1 MAPAC
6 SYRRV
11 PANAYFLCAGGAAVA
26 NSTRRVAGR
35 KSKRPSKPHADFP
48 LYAHRA
54 GVWAKKV
61 RGRTRYFGNIANDPN
76 GVAAL
81 ERWLKDKDEL
91 LAGREPNANPDALT
105 VTELVNRF
113 LTQKAHLRDNRELNP
128 RTFAGYYATCSTIV
142 KTLGKGRAVVDLRP
156 DDFRGLRVKLAE
168 TRGVVALRNEMQ
180 RVRSVFKFAF
190 DEALIVAPV
199 RFGQSFAKPKIEAVR
214 REREAHRAEHGDRM
228 LEAVELRA
236 LLARAT
242 QPMRAM
248 IFLGINCG
256 FGQSDLANLPIRALD
271 LNAGWVA
278 FPRPKT
284 AVQRRCLL
292 WPETI
297 AAVHDWLSQRPEAKD
312 EADAGL
318 LFITKYGHR
327 WVKLNAKGTPADALG
342 QEFAKLLTDLDLKR
356 PGVSFYALRHTFE
369 TIAGGCRDQ
378 VAVNHVMGHA
388 DATMAAVY
396 RERID
401 DGRLVAVANHVHDWL
416 FGVAKADRSR
426 GRHGV
431 ARSRRRQTAQR
442 AS

>member
-1 MAPAC
+1 
-6 SYRRV
+6 
-11 PANAYFLCAGGAAVA
+11 VA
-26 NSTRRVAGR
+26 NSTRRLAGR
-35 KSKRPSKPHADFP
+35 KSKSPGKPRPDFP

-61 RGRTRYFGNIANDPN
+61 RGRTRYFGKIADDPN

-113 LTQKAHLRDNRELNP
+113 LTHKAHLRDNGELNP
-128 RTFAGYYATCSTIV
+128 RTFAGYHATCGRIV
-142 KTLGKGRAVVDLRP
+142 KTFGKGRAVVDLRP
-156 DDFRGLRVKLAE
+156 DDFRTLRIKLAE

-190 DEALIVAPV
+190 DEGLILTPV
-199 RFGQSFAKPKIEAVR
+199 RFGQSFDKPKLEAVR
-214 REREAHRAEHGDRM
+214 RAREAHRAEHGDRM
-228 LEAVELRA
+228 LGAAELRA
-236 LLARAT
+236 LLANAK

-248 IFLGINCG
+248 ILLGINCG
-256 FGQSDLANLPIRALD
+256 FGQSDLASLPIRAVD
-271 LNAGWVA
+271 LTAGWVN

-284 AVQRRCLL
+284 AVQRRCPL

-297 AAVHDWLSQRPEAKD
+297 VAVRDWLSNRPEAKD

-342 QEFAKLLTDLDLKR
+342 QEFAKLLTELNLKR
-356 PGVSFYALRHTFE
+356 PRLSFYGLRHGFE
-369 TIAGGCRDQ
+369 TIGGETTDQ
-378 VAVNHVMGHA
+378 VAVDAIMGHVPRG
-388 DATMAAVY
+388 MAGVY
-396 RERID
+396 RERIGD
-401 DGRLVAVANHVHDWL
+401 DRLRTVTEHVRSWL
-416 FGVAKADRSR
+416 WPTAKQGGENVKRNARAGAKPTSQRTTKDRNDSPMLR
-426 GRHGV
+426 LFAG
-431 ARSRRRQTAQR
+431 
-442 AS
+442 